1 MDAVPPDTTTTNSH
15 RHGLAWGCA
24 TVAATAWMM
33 LAAPPASA
41 DEFAVGI
48 VVESSASDSDI
59 SAFMKG
65 FQLAVDQ
72 SPDVSH
78 PPGVEGGDHLGS
90 MDVVMI
96 TIGGDLEGDELL
108 GAAIELMEAD
118 RVPIVAVDATADIL
132 DPLVDVA
139 VASRTMLIV
148 LSDVGGE
155 STNSQLVFYAADRQR
170 TERLLTDRAL
180 TFADAFFANFGRP
193 PSPAA
198 TRGYIAGRLVDISVE
213 ATGRDPSDTSTLAS
227 ALANA
232 TATEGD
238 SSSSVAGT
246 QAPARPPGS
255 ASGDIAPPTS
265 PEAQGEAT
273 QSDTERRN
281 APALVLA
288 VGAVVTIVAWL
299 AQKRFRRRGS

>member
-1 MDAVPPDTTTTNSH
+1 MDAVPLNTNDTPS
-15 RHGLAWGCA
+15 RRRGLAWGFA
-24 TVAATAWMM
+24 AVVATAWTM

-48 VVESSASDSDI
+48 VVESSASDSDT
-59 SAFMKG
+59 SVFMDG

-108 GAAIELMEAD
+108 SAVVELVEAD
-118 RVPIVAVDATADIL
+118 RVPIIVVDATADIL
-132 DPLVDVA
+132 GSLVDVA
-139 VASRTMLIV
+139 VASGTMLIV

-155 STNSQLVFYAADRQR
+155 STNSPLVFDATDRKR

-180 TFADAFFANFGRP
+180 TFTDAFFANFGRP
-193 PSPAA
+193 PSPTA

-213 ATGRDPSDTSTLAS
+213 ATGRDPSDTNTLAS

-232 TATEGD
+232 TATGGD

-246 QAPARPPGS
+246 QAPAKPSGS
-255 ASGDIAPPTS
+255 ASGDTAPPAT
-265 PEAQGEAT
+265 PEVQGEAT
-273 QSDTERRN
+273 QSDTERGN

-288 VGAVVTIVAWL
+288 VGAAIAIVAWL
-299 AQKRFRRRGS
+299 AQKRFRRPGS